1 MPDLVPWFLVLHVLG
16 AIIAFGPTFSLTVIR
31 DLGRAEPM
39 HGNFA
44 TRVSA
49 AISDR
54 RVIPV
59 ALTMPVTGIGLI
71 WSVGIDPFSRGAR
84 WLLLGIVLYL
94 IALTYSLTIQKSAV
108 GRIIAMTA
116 SPPPSPAPGS
126 APSAPPPALMGA
138 IRTVQRGAILLLG
151 LITAI
156 VFLMVAKPDL
166 GF

>member
-1 MPDLVPWFLVLHVLG
+1 MRELVPWFLVLHVLG

-31 DLGRAEPM
+31 DLGRVDPV

-59 ALTMPVTGIGLI
+59 AFTMPVTGIGLI
-71 WSVGIDPFSRGAR
+71 WSAGIDPFIRETR
-84 WLLLGIVLYL
+84 WLLLGVTLYL

-108 GRIIAMTA
+108 RRIITLTA
-116 SPPPSPAPGS
+116 SPPPPPAAGSSPGG
-126 APSAPPPALMGA
+126 PPPALMDA
-138 IRTVQRGAILLLG
+138 IRTVQRGGVLLLA

-156 VFLMVAKPDL
+156 VFLMVVKPNF